1 MGEKRKDNIDDITKK
16 MKKQKKDKNLKKER
30 SESGS
35 DVVTDKTNELPPKDE
50 PKKFH
55 ISLKMQSSLT
65 MEKPQ
70 PVEGKKGPKII
81 IAKSKKE
88 KDDESK
94 KSTKRLNKVSF
105 LEIGTYESV
114 IALTSIGTN
123 KNLYFYLLLYFSV
136 GGRSCSR
143 VCPSRRRSTRPRARP
158 RRSST

>member
-16 MKKQKKDKNLKKER
+16 MKKQKKDKNLKNER
-30 SESGS
+30 SELGS
-35 DVVTDKTNELPPKDE
+35 DVVTATDKTNELPPKDE

-94 KSTKRLNKVSF
+94 KPTKRLNKVS
-105 LEIGTYESV
+105 LVLMGA

-123 KNLYFYLLLYFSV
+123 KNPYFYLLLYFSV

>member
-30 SESGS
+30 SELGS
-35 DVVTDKTNELPPKDE
+35 DVVTDKTNE
-50 PKKFH
+50 PKKIH

-70 PVEGKKGPKII
+70 TVEGKKGPKII

-94 KSTKRLNKVSF
+94 KPTKRLNKVSF
-105 LEIGTYESV
+105 LEIDWYS
-114 IALTSIGTN
+114 
-123 KNLYFYLLLYFSV
+123 
-136 GGRSCSR
+136 
-143 VCPSRRRSTRPRARP
+143 
-158 RRSST
+158 

>member
-16 MKKQKKDKNLKKER
+16 MKKQKKDKNGKKEKI
-30 SESGS
+30 ESGS
-35 DVVTDKTNELPPKDE
+35 VVITDKTNELSPKDE

-88 KDDESK
+88 KDDDSK
-94 KSTKRLNKVSF
+94 KPTKRLNKVSF
-105 LEIGTYESV
+105 LEMDC
-114 IALTSIGTN
+114 
-123 KNLYFYLLLYFSV
+123 YL
-136 GGRSCSR
+136 
-143 VCPSRRRSTRPRARP
+143 
-158 RRSST
+158 

>member
-30 SESGS
+30 SELGS
-35 DVVTDKTNELPPKDE
+35 DAVTELPPKDE

-94 KSTKRLNKVSF
+94 KPTKRLNKVSF
-105 LEIGTYESV
+105 LEIDW
-114 IALTSIGTN
+114 
-123 KNLYFYLLLYFSV
+123 YL
-136 GGRSCSR
+136 
-143 VCPSRRRSTRPRARP
+143 
-158 RRSST
+158 

>member
-94 KSTKRLNKVSF
+94 KPTKRLNKVSF
-105 LEIGTYESV
+105 LKIDW
-114 IALTSIGTN
+114 
-123 KNLYFYLLLYFSV
+123 YL
-136 GGRSCSR
+136 R
-143 VCPSRRRSTRPRARP
+143 VSLP
-158 RRSST
+158 